1 MWSDSLLDRLNFFCV
16 ELNTFED
23 FDVELDYQCPL
34 FSLPENNEQLGL
46 AFVMKSMTNIQREVL
61 KLIAQH

>member
-46 AFVMKSMTNIQREVL
+46 AFVMKSMTNI
-61 KLIAQH
+61 